1 MEIAKTTE
9 GQQWDRKEDFF
20 QPMTL
25 KMLDKSNDKQ
35 NDAEKWEVNIQ
46 YI

>member
-1 MEIAKTTE
+1 MRQKREI
-9 GQQWDRKEDFF
+9 FF
-20 QPMTL
+20 LPISLKIQLTPETL
-25 KMLDKSNDKQ
+25 NMLDKSNDKQ